1 MSHYN
6 ATSSANL
13 LGLSSI
19 VNQNTINKDINLK
32 NAELDFLSDISSHSN
47 YHTNCNTEIYNKD
60 IKDIAA
66 EIGIDVDNISL
77 LLDNNGK
84 KSNKND
90 DDQRRDDDYDDQ
102 RRDDDDR
109 RRDDDY
115 DRRRDDDYD
124 RRRDDDYDR
133 RRDDDYDRRRDDDYD
148 KSNVSLNK
156 KSERLVNIYD
166 TINNEKQKQYNNDNE
181 SYVSRRSNNQ
191 RNDFPS
197 LQQRFNIR
205 AEQRENRNNNINN
218 NNNTKN
224 EQYRHDVFSNVLH
237 NIKPNAEYTHDIYTE
252 ELKNKKSMIL
262 EQIQLLILLLKEENE
277 DISNIP
283 EVSENDTIERLDHI
297 YKILKIKKD
306 RNQFSTL
313 GEEIIMFCVHLL
325 ESFFDGE
332 RVIFGRFQPDLTGWH
347 NSVAVKL
354 RKMKYETSTVISD
367 IVQTYNI
374 SYGTRLAIE
383 LIPSLFLY
391 SKMKSTCKKK
401 YAKNDLAD
409 NLSNIDV

>member
-47 YHTNCNTEIYNKD
+47 YNTNGNTEIYNKD

-84 KSNKND
+84 KNNRND
-90 DDQRRDDDYDDQ
+90 DDDDRRRYNNDNDRKRDDDND
-102 RRDDDDR
+102 RKRDDDNDR

-115 DRRRDDDYD
+115 D
-124 RRRDDDYDR
+124 
-133 RRDDDYDRRRDDDYD
+133 DRRRDDDYD

-156 KSERLVNIYD
+156 KSEKLVNIYD
-166 TINNEKQKQYNNDNE
+166 TINNEKQKQYNNDYE
-181 SYVSRRSNNQ
+181 SHVSRKSNNQ

-205 AEQRENRNNNINN
+205 AEQRENR

-367 IVQTYNI
+367 LVQTYNI

-409 NLSNIDV
+409 NLSNIDI

>member
-84 KSNKND
+84 KNN
-90 DDQRRDDDYDDQ
+90 RN
-102 RRDDDDR
+102 DDDDR
-109 RRDDDY
+109 RRNNDDY

-124 RRRDDDYDR
+124 QRRDDDYDQRRDDDYDR
-133 RRDDDYDRRRDDDYD
+133 QRDDDYN

-205 AEQRENRNNNINN
+205 AEQRENRNNNIN

-332 RVIFGRFQPDLTGWH
+332 RVIFGKFQPDLTGWH

-409 NLSNIDV
+409 NLSNINV

>member
-6 ATSSANL
+6 VTSSANL

-19 VNQNTINKDINLK
+19 VNQNTINKEINLK
-32 NAELDFLSDISSHSN
+32 NAELDFLSDISSN
-47 YHTNCNTEIYNKD
+47 YNTNDNTQIYNKD

-84 KSNKND
+84 KNNKND
-90 DDQRRDDDYDDQ
+90 YDDRRRYNNDNDRQRDDDYDD
-102 RRDDDDR
+102 RRRYNNDNDR
-109 RRDDDY
+109 QRDDDY

-124 RRRDDDYDR
+124 DR
-133 RRDDDYDRRRDDDYD
+133 RRDDDYDDRRKDDDYD

-166 TINNEKQKQYNNDNE
+166 TINNEKQKQYNNDYE

-205 AEQRENRNNNINN
+205 AEQRENR

>member
-1 MSHYN
+1 M
-6 ATSSANL
+6 
-13 LGLSSI
+13 
-19 VNQNTINKDINLK
+19 
-32 NAELDFLSDISSHSN
+32 
-47 YHTNCNTEIYNKD
+47 
-60 IKDIAA
+60 
-66 EIGIDVDNISL
+66 
-77 LLDNNGK
+77 
-84 KSNKND
+84 
-90 DDQRRDDDYDDQ
+90 
-102 RRDDDDR
+102 
-109 RRDDDY
+109 
-115 DRRRDDDYD
+115 
-124 RRRDDDYDR
+124 
-133 RRDDDYDRRRDDDYD
+133 
-148 KSNVSLNK
+148 
-156 KSERLVNIYD
+156 VNIYD

-205 AEQRENRNNNINN
+205 AEQRENRNNNIN

>member
-6 ATSSANL
+6 VTSSANL

-19 VNQNTINKDINLK
+19 VNQNTINKEINLK
-32 NAELDFLSDISSHSN
+32 NAELDFLSDISSN
-47 YHTNCNTEIYNKD
+47 YNTNDNTQIYNKD

-84 KSNKND
+84 KNNKND
-90 DDQRRDDDYDDQ
+90 Y
-102 RRDDDDR
+102 DDR
-109 RRDDDY
+109 RRYNNDNDRQRDDDY

-124 RRRDDDYDR
+124 DR
-133 RRDDDYDRRRDDDYD
+133 RKDDDYD

-166 TINNEKQKQYNNDNE
+166 TINNEKQKQYNNDYE

-205 AEQRENRNNNINN
+205 AEQRENR

>member
-32 NAELDFLSDISSHSN
+32 KAELDFLSDISSHSN
-47 YHTNCNTEIYNKD
+47 FNTNYNTEIYNKD
-60 IKDIAA
+60 IKDIAG
-66 EIGIDVDNISL
+66 EIGIDIDNISL
-77 LLDNNGK
+77 LLDNNTKHNRK
-84 KSNKND
+84 KEDNIEYDKRSN
-90 DDQRRDDDYDDQ
+90 DDYDK
-102 RRDDDDR
+102 RRNDDYDK

-115 DRRRDDDYD
+115 DRK
-124 RRRDDDYDR
+124 
-133 RRDDDYDRRRDDDYD
+133 RDDDYD
-148 KSNVSLNK
+148 KRDDDRRNDDDHDTRKDDNLSNISKKN

-166 TINNEKQKQYNNDNE
+166 TINNEKQRHFNNNDNM
-181 SYVSRRSNNQ
+181 SNISKRSDNA

-197 LQQRFNIR
+197 LQRRFDMR
-205 AEQRENRNNNINN
+205 AEQKETNKQIVND
-218 NNNTKN
+218 NNTKN

-237 NIKPNAEYTHDIYTE
+237 NIKPNANYTHDIYTE

-332 RVIFGRFQPDLTGWH
+332 RVIFGKFQPDLTGWH
-347 NSVAVKL
+347 NSVSVKL

-401 YAKNDLAD
+401 YAKNDLQD
-409 NLSNIDV
+409 NLSNIDL

>member
-84 KSNKND
+84 KNN
-90 DDQRRDDDYDDQ
+90 RN
-102 RRDDDDR
+102 DDDDR
-109 RRDDDY
+109 RRNNDDY

-124 RRRDDDYDR
+124 QRRDDDYDR
-133 RRDDDYDRRRDDDYD
+133 QRDDDYN

-205 AEQRENRNNNINN
+205 AEQRGNRNNNSN

-283 EVSENDTIERLDHI
+283 EVSENVTIERLDHI

-332 RVIFGRFQPDLTGWH
+332 RVIFGKFQPDLTGWH

-409 NLSNIDV
+409 NLSNINV